1 MAERERVVTKAEQLR
16 RLYAAKAEAEL
27 ADADALVGALSP
39 GWSGA
44 LLADVVLVLGA
55 PASDA
60 NATDGLL
67 GRVAGEAALK
77 AMAALGVEADAITVI
92 ASRPTPGA
100 SEDTS
105 ARRLELAVEAVDPT
119 VVMALD
125 PEAAADLAKAFDIA
139 ELVVGRPIRVRGREL
154 GGVGNFAA
162 SLADLDAKRRV
173 WSAMRSVAAAAALKA
188 KGRPKAPHKESSNP
202 A

>member
-1 MAERERVVTKAEQLR
+1 MAERERVVIGAEQLR

-27 ADADALVGALSP
+27 ADADALVGAPSP

-44 LLADVVLVLGA
+44 LLADVALIVSA
-55 PASDA
+55 PAADA

-67 GRVAGEAALK
+67 GRVAGEAAIK

-92 ASRPTPGA
+92 ASRPTPDA
-100 SEDTS
+100 SEETV
-105 ARRLELAVEAVDPT
+105 ARRLELAVEAVDPA

-125 PEAAADLAKAFDIA
+125 PGAAADLAKAFGIA
-139 ELVVGRPIRVRGREL
+139 GSVAGRSVRVRGRVL
-154 GGVGNFAA
+154 GGVGDFAA
-162 SLADLDAKRRV
+162 SLADMDAKRRV
-173 WSAMRSVAAAAALKA
+173 WAAMRSVAGEGALKA
-188 KGRPKAPHKESSNP
+188 KGRPKAPHKESNP